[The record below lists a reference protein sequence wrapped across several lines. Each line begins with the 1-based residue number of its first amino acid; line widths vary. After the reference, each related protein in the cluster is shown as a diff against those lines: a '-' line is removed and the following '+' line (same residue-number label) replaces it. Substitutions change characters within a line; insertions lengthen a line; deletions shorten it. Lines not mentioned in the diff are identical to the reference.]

1 MKVFTIKLDEEFD
14 RILTELSRK
23 TKKKKSQVI
32 REALLEYR
40 EKLHRRELIERMV
53 KAAERIKEDDEALK
67 EIKELEGTTGD
78 GL

>member
-1 MKVFTIKLDEEFD
+1 MKVFTIKLDDEFD

-40 EKLHRRELIERMV
+40 EKLRRKELIERMV
-53 KAAERIKEDDEALK
+53 KAAERIKKDKDALK